1 MGNGGKT
8 KVKCVQAL
16 IFTGLILSVTLNSQ
30 ANYSSGQAFY
40 KTLTPLSDTVRPIPP
55 KLKDTTLKDTTIKD
69 TTLNDTALHT
79 TLKDTVIQQT
89 DTFQVKVS
97 KDSIDAA
104 IAYSASDSVV
114 LDMPTKKITL
124 YNKAVTKY
132 KDIDLEAYKIELD
145 QPNQILVATFTK
157 DTAGKIIGLPKMVEK
172 DNTMESDSLIYNMKS
187 QRGITKNTF
196 TQSGEMYVHGD
207 LMKKYSTDVYFALRG
222 RFTTCNYDPPH
233 FAFVANKMKLVN
245 KKFAITGPV
254 HPEFEGVPVPIY
266 IPFGYF
272 PLSQGRH
279 SGLLPPTF
287 DASPQF
293 GIGLEGLGYYKVI
306 GDNFD
311 VTLKA
316 NLYSYGGWNLYFTP
330 EYKVRYRYSGRLSF
344 TLQNTRTLSATGQT
358 QFDDAR
364 TFQFSW
370 SHTVDS
376 KARPGTN
383 FSANVNISSQKFNQ
397 FVYNNPTINYSN
409 QLSSS
414 ISYSKTWDGKLNL
427 TVNANHSQNNETGLI
442 QVNLPNIGFTATTI
456 YPFQQKEFIGTP
468 KWYEKLGIGLQTTI
482 TNQASIYDSLF
493 SIRKLIDTFSWGAQ
507 HVIPITLSLPPMFGN
522 TLQVAPGIS
531 LQDRWYSQKL
541 FRTWNPT
548 TLKLDTTIQKG
559 FFAANSASFSL
570 NLSTAIFGTFTGFGK
585 NSNIL
590 GIRHVLRPT
599 IGISYSP
606 DLNSRY
612 YYTTQA
618 DTTGRL
624 FTFSQFDG
632 SSYGPFA
639 QGKFGGMSFGL
650 DNNIEMKVKNKS
662 DTSETGFKKIK
673 LIDGFGVTSSY
684 NYLADSFKLAPF
696 NLYLRST
703 LFGTLNISAGS
714 TFGRYVTDTLVF
726 RRNILAWDNPGKKFS
741 VGRLTTGNLAI
752 STSFKSKPK
761 DEKKAEE
768 QKQAQA
774 DQLPMTPEE
783 QQSELDYI
791 RTHPAE
797 FADFNIAWSINL
809 SLSVNFSKVLNPN
822 YSGYQTIF
830 NSSLNWNGDFNLTQ
844 DWKVGL
850 SSYYD
855 VKNEKI
861 QSLTMSLS
869 RNMHCWQ
876 MAINVTP
883 VGLYRSFSVTL
894 NPKSAIL
901 QDLKINRTRSFPGGD

>member
-1 MGNGGKT
+1 MDNGGKI
-8 KVKCVQAL
+8 KAKCVQAL
-16 IFTGLILSVTLNSQ
+16 IFTGLFFTVTLNCR
-30 ANYSSGQAFY
+30 ANYSSTLRFY
-40 KTLTPLSDTVRPIPP
+40 KTLTSFQDTVKPVSPTI
-55 KLKDTTLKDTTIKD
+55 KDTTIKD
-69 TTLNDTALHT
+69 TTIKDT

-89 DTFQVKVS
+89 DTINIKAS
-97 KDSIDAA
+97 KDSLDAP
-104 IAYSASDSVV
+104 ISYSAADSVV

-124 YNKAVTKY
+124 YNTAVTKY

-145 QPNQILVATFTK
+145 QTNQILVATYTK

-172 DNTMESDSLIYNMKS
+172 DNTMESDSLTYNMKT
-187 QRGITKNTF
+187 QRGITQNTF

-222 RFTTCNYDPPH
+222 RFTTCNFDPPH

-254 HPEFEGVPVPIY
+254 HPEFEGVPIPIY

-293 GIGLEGLGYYKVI
+293 GIGLEGLGYYKVLN
-306 GDNFD
+306 DNFD

-344 TLQNTRTLSATGQT
+344 TLQNTRSLSATGQT
-358 QFDDAR
+358 EFDNAR

-370 SHTVDS
+370 NHTVDS
-376 KARPGTN
+376 KARPGTS

-397 FVYNNPTINYSN
+397 YVYNNPTINYSN

-414 ISYSKTWDGKLNL
+414 ISYSKTWDGKYNL

-442 QVNLPNIGFTATTI
+442 QVNLPNIGFTAVTI
-456 YPFQQKEFIGTP
+456 YPFQAKELIGTP

-507 HVIPITLSLPPMFGN
+507 HTIPITLSLPSLFN
-522 TLQVAPGIS
+522 NILQIAPGVS
-531 LQDRWYSQKL
+531 LQERWYHQKL
-541 FRTWNPT
+541 FRRWDSVAQ
-548 TLKLDTTIQKG
+548 KLDTTIQKG
-559 FFAANSASFSL
+559 FFTANSASFTV
-570 NLSTAIFGTFTGFGK
+570 NLSTAVFGTFTSFGK
-585 NSNIL
+585 NSSIL

-606 DLNSRY
+606 DLNSKY
-612 YYTTQA
+612 YYMSQA

-632 SSYGPFA
+632 SPYGAFA
-639 QGKFGGMSFGL
+639 QGKFGGLSFGL

-662 DTSETGFKKIK
+662 DTSESGFKKVK

-703 LFGTLNISAGS
+703 LFGNINITAGAVIDP
-714 TFGRYVTDTLVF
+714 YVTDSLGF
-726 RRNILAWDNPGKKFS
+726 RHNILVWDQPGKKFS

-761 DEKKAEE
+761 DEKKAEAD
-768 QKQAQA
+768 KQAA
-774 DQLPMTPEE
+774 SDQLPMTPEE
-783 QQSELDYI
+783 QQAELDYI

-809 SLSVNFSKVLNPN
+809 SLSVNFSKVLVNFVN
-822 YSGYQTIF
+822 TTVY
-830 NSSLNWNGDFNLTQ
+830 NASLNWNGDFNLTP

-855 VKNEKI
+855 IKNEKI
-861 QSLTMSLS
+861 QALTMSLS

-894 NPKSAIL
+894 SPKSTLL
-901 QDLKINRTRSFPGGD
+901 QDLKINRTRSFPGD

>member
-1 MGNGGKT
+1 MDNGRKI
-8 KVKCVQAL
+8 KAICVQAL
-16 IFTGLILSVTLNSQ
+16 IFTALILSVTFNSQ
-30 ANYSSGQAFY
+30 ANYSHRHGFY
-40 KTLTPLSDTVRPIPP
+40 KILTALLDTVPILAG
-55 KLKDTTLKDTTIKD
+55 KMDTTLK
-69 TTLNDTALHT
+69 NDTS
-79 TLKDTVIQQT
+79 LKDTSLRDTVVQQT
-89 DTFQVKVS
+89 DTIHLKVS
-97 KDSIDAA
+97 KDSLDAP
-104 IAYSASDSVV
+104 ISYSASDSVV

-124 YNKAVTKY
+124 YNKANTKY
-132 KDIDLEAYKIELD
+132 KDISLDAYKIELD
-145 QPNQILVATFTK
+145 QPNQIIVATFTR
-157 DTAGKIIGLPKMVEK
+157 DTAGKIIGEPKMVEK
-172 DNTMESDSLIYNMKS
+172 ENTMESDSLTYNMKN
-187 QRGITKNTF
+187 QKGLTKNTF

-207 LMKKYSTDVYFALRG
+207 VMKKVSENVYFGLRG

-233 FAFVANKMKLVN
+233 FAFIANKMKLVN

-254 HPEFEGVPVPIY
+254 HPEFEGVPIPLY

-293 GIGLEGLGYYKVI
+293 GIGLEGLGYYKVLS
-306 GDNFD
+306 DNFD
-311 VTLKA
+311 VTVRT

-344 TLQNTRTLSATGQT
+344 TLQNTKILSTTGQT
-358 QFDDAR
+358 EFDDTR

-370 SHTVDS
+370 SHIVDS

-397 FVYNNPTINYSN
+397 YVYNNPTLNYTN

-414 ISYSKTWDGKLNL
+414 ISYSKTWEGKYNL

-442 QVNLPNIGFTATTI
+442 QINLPNIGFTATTI
-456 YPFQQKEFIGTP
+456 YPFQQKDFVGTP
-468 KWYEKLGIGLQTTI
+468 KWYEKLGIGLSTSI

-493 SIRKLIDTFSWGAQ
+493 SIHKLLDTFQWGAQ
-507 HVIPITLSLPPMFGN
+507 HIIPITLSLPPLFGN
-522 TLQVAPGIS
+522 ALQVSPGIS
-531 LQDRWYSQKL
+531 LQERWYSRKL
-541 FRTWNPT
+541 FRRWDSTAK
-548 TLKLDTTIQKG
+548 KLDSTFQSG
-559 FFAANSASFSL
+559 FFTANDASFSL
-570 NLSTAIFGTFTGFGK
+570 NLSTAIFGTFNHFGK
-585 NSNIL
+585 NSSIV
-590 GIRHVLRPT
+590 GIRHVIRPT
-599 IGISYSP
+599 IGISYKP
-606 DLNSRY
+606 DLAKPY
-612 YYTTQA
+612 YYSSQA
-618 DTTGRL
+618 DSTGRL
-624 FTFSQFDG
+624 FRFSEFDG
-632 SSYGPFA
+632 SSYGPF
-639 QGKFGGMSFGL
+639 GEGRFGGISFGL
-650 DNNIEMKVKNKS
+650 DNNIEMKVRSKT
-662 DTSETGFKKIK
+662 DTSNGGTKKVK

-703 LFGTLNISAGS
+703 LFGNINITGGA
-714 TFGRYVTDTLVF
+714 TVDPYATDSMGF
-726 RRNILAWDNPGKKFS
+726 RKNILVWDQPGKKFS
-741 VGRLTTGNLAI
+741 VGRLTTGTLAV

-761 DEKKAEE
+761 DEKKAEAD
-768 QKQAQA
+768 KQAQS

-783 QQSELDYI
+783 QQEELNYI
-791 RTHPAE
+791 RSHPAE

-809 SLSVNFSKVLNPN
+809 SFSLNFNKVLKPD
-822 YSGYQTIF
+822 YSGYMTVF
-830 NSSLNWNGDFNLTQ
+830 NSSLNWNGDFNLTPE
-844 DWKVGL
+844 WKVGL

-894 NPKSAIL
+894 SPKSAIL
-901 QDLKINRTRSFPGGD
+901 QDLKVNRTRSFPGGD

>member
-1 MGNGGKT
+1 MVTGRKIRA
-8 KVKCVQAL
+8 KCVQAL
-16 IFTGLILSVTLNSQ
+16 IFTGLFLSVTLNSQ
-30 ANYSSGQAFY
+30 SNYSYGSAFY
-40 KTLTPLSDTVRPIPP
+40 KILTVRQDTVKPGSTAR
-55 KLKDTTLKDTTIKD
+55 DTTIRD
-69 TTLNDTALHT
+69 TTIRDTIIHR
-79 TLKDTVIQQT
+79 T
-89 DTFQVKVS
+89 DTLFHGRVS
-97 KDSIDAA
+97 KDSLDAP
-104 IAYSASDSVV
+104 ISYGASDSVV

-132 KDIDLEAYKIELD
+132 KDINLEAYKIELD
-145 QPNQILVATFTK
+145 QPRQIVVASFIR

-172 DNTMESDSLIYNMKS
+172 DNTMESDSIIYNLKS
-187 QRGITKNTF
+187 QKGITQNTF

-207 LMKKYSTDVYFALRG
+207 LMKKYSTEVYFALRG

-233 FAFVANKMKLVN
+233 FAFIANKMKLVN
-245 KKFAITGPV
+245 KKFANTGPV
-254 HPEFEGVPVPIY
+254 HPEFEGVPIPLY

-272 PLSQGRH
+272 PLTEGRH

-293 GIGLEGLGYYKVI
+293 GIGLEGLGYYKVLS
-306 GDNFD
+306 DNFD
-311 VTLKA
+311 VTVKT
-316 NLYSYGGWNLYFTP
+316 NLYSYGGWNLYITP
-330 EYKVRYRYSGRLSF
+330 EYKVRYSYSGRLSF
-344 TLQNTRTLSATGQT
+344 TLQNTRSLSTTGQT
-358 QFDDAR
+358 EFDESK

-370 SHTVDS
+370 SHNVDS

-383 FSANVNISSQKFNQ
+383 FAANVNISSQKFNQ
-397 FVYNNPTINYSN
+397 YVYNNPTINYSN

-414 ISYSKTWDGKLNL
+414 ISYSKTWDGKFNL
-427 TVNANHSQNNETGLI
+427 TVNGNHSQNNETGLI

-468 KWYEKLGIGLQTTI
+468 KWYEKLGIGLQTTL

-493 SIRKLIDTFSWGAQ
+493 SIKKLIDTFAWGAQ
-507 HVIPITLSLPPMFGN
+507 HVIPITLSLPSMFGN

-531 LQDRWYSQKL
+531 LQERWYAQKL
-541 FRTWNPT
+541 YRKWDTVAQ
-548 TLKLDTTIQKG
+548 KLDTTIQKG
-559 FFAANSASFSL
+559 FFTANSASFSL
-570 NLSTAIFGTFTGFGK
+570 NLSTAIFGTFTNFGK
-585 NSNIL
+585 NSSIL
-590 GIRHVLRPT
+590 GIRHVIRPT

-606 DLNSRY
+606 DLNGKY
-612 YYTTQA
+612 YYQSQA
-618 DTTGRL
+618 DTTGKL

-632 SSYGPFA
+632 SAYGPFA
-639 QGKFGGMSFGL
+639 QGKFGGLSFGL

-703 LFGTLNISAGS
+703 LFGNFNITAGA
-714 TFGRYVTDTLVF
+714 TIDPYVADSLGF
-726 RRNILAWDNPGKKFS
+726 RHNILVWDQPGKKFS
-741 VGRLTTGNLAI
+741 VGRLTTANLAI

-761 DEKKAEE
+761 DEKKADE
-768 QKQAQA
+768 QKQQES

-783 QQSELDYI
+783 QQAELDYI

-797 FADFNIAWSINL
+797 FADFNISWSINI
-809 SLSVNFSKVLNPN
+809 SLSVSLSKQLLNFVNT
-822 YSGYQTIF
+822 TIF
-830 NSSLNWNGDFNLTQ
+830 NSSLNWNGDFNLTTN
-844 DWKVGL
+844 WKVGL

-855 VKNEKI
+855 IKNEKI

-894 NPKSAIL
+894 SPKSAIL